1 MVTFKNSAAFVIVSF
16 FYRKKKKQTDGNSTL
31 DPDSILVTTTV
42 LDLLLLIDIFNF
54 VSSDL
59 IWFKPKW
66 LSNLLVSWLCLKPLE
81 DLATVKILY
90 SGFRLS
96 R

>member
-1 MVTFKNSAAFVIVSF
+1 LFKKIVIKVIWRNTIYFEAFTIEE
-16 FYRKKKKQTDGNSTL
+16 NSTL
-31 DPDSILVTTTV
+31 DPDSILVITTV

-59 IWFKPKW
+59 ILFKPKW
-66 LSNLLVSWLCLKPLE
+66 LSNLLVFWLCLKPLE
-81 DLATVKILY
+81 DLAIVKILY
-90 SGFRLS
+90 SGFKLS